1 MTLALGPPA
10 LKKKEAELAKAQAGN
25 VGPLLG
31 MLTPE
36 LQKQISTVQNSM
48 TIFSASSL
56 QKDIQGSVGCGNIIQ

>member
-10 LKKKEAELAKAQAGN
+10 LKKKEAELAKAQTGN

-36 LQKQISTVQNSM
+36 QMSTVQNSM